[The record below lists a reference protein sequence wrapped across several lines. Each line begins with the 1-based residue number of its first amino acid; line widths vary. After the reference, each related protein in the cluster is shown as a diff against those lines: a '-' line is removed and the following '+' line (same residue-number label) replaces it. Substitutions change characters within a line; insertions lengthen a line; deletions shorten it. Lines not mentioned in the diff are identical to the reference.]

1 MEFFTTCNLGS
12 CQSYLAG
19 SSVSPFFLTLI
30 RRCGGENIQS
40 FLYFFHYFLL
50 FFLAHLIPRAN
61 LFQRAPTTRAQI
73 PLMVVVADA
82 LAGIY
87 RAFRRSHDKI
97 SRRIRFARLV
107 PPRRRDDPERAGVI
121 PVPLATHKHNSVVWE
136 RVEP

>member
-1 MEFFTTCNLGS
+1 M
-12 CQSYLAG
+12 
-19 SSVSPFFLTLI
+19 
-30 RRCGGENIQS
+30 GGENIQS
-40 FLYFFHYFLL
+40 FLHFFHYFLL

-121 PVPLATHKHNSVVWE
+121 PVPLTVHVHDNVAWE
-136 RVEP
+136 RVEPQDHTNAVGRRPGSEILLKSPQAYNVTDFH